1 MTIGKNFQVRL
12 GIESKLAQSL
22 SLIRV
27 ISDNHYYKDEGLDEP
42 FIEHNDAGHLIWL
55 LNTLLEEVYKGFLDM
70 NFKGGKNNG

>member
-1 MTIGKNFQVRL
+1 MTTSKNVSAK
-12 GIESKLAQSL
+12 IDVESKLAQSL

>member
-1 MTIGKNFQVRL
+1 MTINKNFEVRL

-27 ISDNHYYKDEGLDEP
+27 IYHYYKDEGLDEP
-42 FIEHNDAGHLIWL
+42 FIEHNDAGNLIWI